1 MTALLSFVRD
11 AVLLKSGSALADCA
25 HQDRLQD
32 IRVLAGRPLRELSA
46 MAGQIVRARKLI
58 NENLNAKMALSLL
71 KERVHSLWDI

>member
-1 MTALLSFVRD
+1 
-11 AVLLKSGSALADCA
+11 
-25 HQDRLQD
+25 
-32 IRVLAGRPLRELSA
+32 